1 MQKKKQNRSIEWK
14 PGVKSNRRRG
24 QAFVEA
30 ALVFLVFVATFVGA
44 LDFSQLLFTHQIMV
58 ERVRAG
64 VRWGSVNAW
73 DGTGDQIANVVR
85 YDSSTVPDGA
95 TAFLGLT
102 RANIS
107 VVHTAGTTLNPNDET
122 IKVSIVDYDFRF
134 ISLWIARTYNGNYAA
149 LETAPM
155 LYKQ

>member
-1 MQKKKQNRSIEWK
+1 MQRKSQNHK
-14 PGVKSNRRRG
+14 PREAAIVRRKHEKG

-30 ALVFLVFVATFVGA
+30 ALVLLVFVATFVGA

-85 YDSSTVPDGA
+85 YDSSTIPDGA
-95 TAFLGLT
+95 SAFLGLT
-102 RANIS
+102 RANVN

-122 IKVSIVDYDFRF
+122 ITV
-134 ISLWIARTYNGNYAA
+134 
-149 LETAPM
+149 
-155 LYKQ
+155 